1 MRRRLLRELLHWH
14 RNGVKD
20 AVVGVVLHE
29 GDDGKVPELGTRLS
43 DTPDRKDDRQAEWH
57 LVSASLPLIQVRGRQ
72 VPRQHAA
79 PNDLPGDAQQMEG
92 LSMTIEQFEKMSPK
106 WIKRTIEIDLVS
118 STWET
123 FAGPR
128 FKDVSRNGMVL
139 EYSCGPWC
147 FPRNLLITHL
157 NWVDTKDYTVFHR
170 TRLDPSLNGEAGE
183 YLTLDGALRFNPS
196 KGQIE
201 NV

>member
-1 MRRRLLRELLHWH
+1 
-14 RNGVKD
+14 
-20 AVVGVVLHE
+20 
-29 GDDGKVPELGTRLS
+29 
-43 DTPDRKDDRQAEWH
+43 
-57 LVSASLPLIQVRGRQ
+57 
-72 VPRQHAA
+72 
-79 PNDLPGDAQQMEG
+79 MEG

-139 EYSCGPWC
+139 EYSCGPWW

-170 TRLDPSLNGEAGE
+170 TRLDPGLKGEAGE

>member
-1 MRRRLLRELLHWH
+1 M
-14 RNGVKD
+14 
-20 AVVGVVLHE
+20 APCVGF
-29 GDDGKVPELGTRLS
+29 LGTRLS
-43 DTPDRKDDRQAEWH
+43 DTPDRKDDRQAKWH
-57 LVSASLPLIQVRGRQ
+57 LVSASLPLVQVRGRQ
-72 VPRQHAA
+72 VPRQQAA

-106 WIKRTIEIDLVS
+106 WVMRTIGIDLVS
-118 STWET
+118 SSWET

-139 EYSCGPWC
+139 EYSCGPWW

-170 TRLDPSLNGEAGE
+170 TRLDPGLSGEAGE
-183 YLTLDGALRFNPS
+183 YLTLDGALRFNLS

>member
-1 MRRRLLRELLHWH
+1 
-14 RNGVKD
+14 
-20 AVVGVVLHE
+20 
-29 GDDGKVPELGTRLS
+29 
-43 DTPDRKDDRQAEWH
+43 
-57 LVSASLPLIQVRGRQ
+57 
-72 VPRQHAA
+72 
-79 PNDLPGDAQQMEG
+79 MEG

-106 WIKRTIEIDLVS
+106 WIMMTIGIDLVS
-118 STWET
+118 SSWET

-139 EYSCGPWC
+139 EYSCGPWR

-170 TRLDPSLNGEAGE
+170 TRLDPGLKGEDGE
-183 YLTLDGALRFNPS
+183 CLTLDGALRFNLS